1 MIAMDFT
8 FRLLM
13 ASYIR
18 GFIIKNKISFNKE
31 LLEKDLFDLTD
42 DEIDKLTSFGKSN
55 ELKLY
60 YFKEKEDL
68 ARVTIVLGFLKSIYP
83 KSLLDVGSG
92 RGVFLFPL
100 LREFSYLNI
109 TSLDILDKRVDFLD
123 SISKGGVNNL
133 NVIKADI
140 TNYSCLDNSYEVV
153 TLLEVLEHIPNVYD
167 AIKNA
172 CRIAKDFV
180 VVTVPNKEDNNPEH
194 IHLLTKEKLTNMF
207 NSCGVD
213 NLKFSG
219 VNGHLFM
226 IAKVG

>member
-1 MIAMDFT
+1 MDFT

-13 ASYIR
+13 TSYIR
-18 GFIIKNKISFNKE
+18 GYIIKNNISFREE
-31 LLEKDLFDLTD
+31 LLDKDLFELNEN
-42 DEIDKLTSFGKSN
+42 EIKEIESFGKEH

-60 YFKEKEDL
+60 HFKEKDDL
-68 ARVTIVLGFLKSIYP
+68 PRVTMVLGFLKNICPS
-83 KSLLDVGSG
+83 SLLDIGSG

-100 LREFSYLNI
+100 LRDFSYLNI

-133 NVIKADI
+133 KALKADI
-140 TNYSCLDNSYEVV
+140 TNYSCPDDSYEVV
-153 TLLEVLEHIPNVYD
+153 TLLEVLEHIPNVFD

-172 CRIAKDFV
+172 CRIAKNFI
-180 VVTVPNKEDNNPEH
+180 VVTVPNKEDDNPEH

-207 NSCGVD
+207 NSCGVY